1 MAVAVTGSTEGPEV
15 TVIIPTR
22 NRWSLLRRALHTAL
36 WQEDVDLEV
45 VVVDDGSTD
54 DTPERL
60 AHIDDPRVRIVR
72 HPRSKGLSAARN
84 AAIREAGSPWLAFLD
99 DDDLWAPRKLRL
111 QLDASG
117 GDIVLVSSGTVFVDA
132 AGHVLHQR
140 SPGRHMSDPEAQ
152 LLSWNVIGGP
162 SGVIARTTLVR
173 EVGGFDEHLSMLEDW
188 DLWLRLS
195 STGGFAGV
203 PDLLV
208 AYTLHAGNMHA
219 RSTSELVQQ
228 LDRIAAKLRAET
240 PPRSLDV
247 DGPALARL
255 IAGGQRRAGQRR
267 AAGRT
272 YLASGVHDRSASNL
286 TRGLALLAFGEWP
299 LSIGKRFREPRSEQL
314 PWLDDAL
321 RLNGNM

>member
-1 MAVAVTGSTEGPEV
+1 MAVAVTGSAGKEV

-22 NRWSLLRRALHTAL
+22 NRWPLLRRALRTAL

-60 AHIDDPRVRIVR
+60 AHIDDRRIRIVR
-72 HPRSKGLSAARN
+72 HPQSKGLSAARN

-111 QLDASG
+111 QLDAAG

-132 AGHVLHQR
+132 AGSVLHQR
-140 SPGRHMSDPEAQ
+140 SPATRLPDPREQ
-152 LLSWNVIGGP
+152 LLSWNVVGGP
-162 SGVIARTTLVR
+162 SGVIARTTFVR
-173 EVGGFDEHLSMLEDW
+173 EVGGFDESLSMLEDW

-195 STGGFAGV
+195 SAGGFAGV

-267 AAGRT
+267 GAGRT
-272 YLASGVHDRSASNL
+272 YLASGVHDRNAPNL
-286 TRGLALLAFGEWP
+286 ARGLALMTFGEWP
-299 LSIGKRFREPRSEQL
+299 LSIGKRFREPRSKQL
-314 PWLDDAL
+314 PWLDAAL
-321 RLNGNM
+321 RPDGNM